1 MKYTDYQN
9 EYPLATDYL
18 NRVREADER
27 VQWLRER
34 ANNMRMCLT
43 DSSAKMTRTPHSGS
57 PDQQKIL
64 TILAEVDEMQEK
76 IAEAEVAAEATRLEV
91 GRTICELGD
100 LMCQKVLMLRFI
112 RLKNWQEI
120 SDEIGYCLTHIYR
133 FRDMGLAELEK
144 TLKADEK
151 SLYEGKKE
159 ADVI

>member
-43 DSSAKMTRTPHSGS
+43 DSSAKMTHTPHGGS
-57 PDQQKIL
+57 ADQQKIL

-76 IAEAEVAAEATRLEV
+76 IAEAEVAAEEDAEMDEWTVML
-91 GRTICELGD
+91 ICDRQRRIG
-100 LMCQKVLMLRFI
+100 LRFSGTG
-112 RLKNWQEI
+112 R
-120 SDEIGYCLTHIYR
+120 R
-133 FRDMGLAELEK
+133 
-144 TLKADEK
+144 
-151 SLYEGKKE
+151 
-159 ADVI
+159 

>member
-18 NRVREADER
+18 NRVREEDER

-43 DSSAKMTRTPHSGS
+43 DSSARMTHTPHSGS

-91 GRTICELGD
+91 GRTICALSD
-100 LMCQKVLMLRFI
+100 STCQKVLMLYYIGKR
-112 RLKNWQEI
+112 NWQEI
-120 SDEIGYCLTHIYR
+120 SDEIGYSPTHVYR
-133 FRDMGLAELEK
+133 LRDMGLAELEK
-144 TLKADEK
+144 KMKT
-151 SLYEGKKE
+151 
-159 ADVI
+159 